1 MQSHFLF
8 LAFTPYT
15 IHFTLYTIHFTLY
28 TIHYTLY
35 TIHHTLYTPKFAHSQ
50 FFPYLC
56 SMKSSS
62 LNSQILRLAIPSI
75 LANITIPLV
84 GLVDTAIVGHIA
96 NATAIGGIAIGTM
109 LFDLLY
115 WNFGF
120 LRVGTSGMTAQAYG
134 RGDKVE
140 CARLLSQSIGIAL
153 IGATLIWFI
162 QWLFVN
168 LVLMLVPCSPEVA
181 SFAREYFFI
190 RIWAAPATLSL
201 MAFKGWF
208 IGMQDTV
215 SPMLTDILVNVV
227 NMAVSYTLA
236 IYTPMGALG
245 VALGTVIAQFTGLT
259 AAIILLLAKYRHLW
273 QGLSPLRLAFDGQGM
288 RRLLSLNGNLFI
300 RSLCFMVVYVG
311 FTSLASKYG
320 DVELAVSTLMMKL
333 FMLFSYFVD
342 GFAYAGE
349 ALVGK
354 EWGAMRRESKG
365 DEAIRRVVQLLFA
378 WSLGVGLLFTL
389 LFGVWSDACYS
400 AMTNDAMVLSRLAD
414 YTGWLI
420 AMPIVS
426 TLAFMWDGVYAG
438 ATAGKQIRNAMI
450 YAALGFVVCY
460 IATYW
465 WLGIPGLYIAYFAH
479 LVARVLYLTLA
490 WRGVCRGIV

>member
-1 MQSHFLF
+1 
-8 LAFTPYT
+8 
-15 IHFTLYTIHFTLY
+15 
-28 TIHYTLY
+28 
-35 TIHHTLYTPKFAHSQ
+35 
-50 FFPYLC
+50 
-56 SMKSSS
+56 MKS

-84 GLVDTAIVGHIA
+84 GIVDTAIVGHIA
-96 NATAIGGIAIGTM
+96 NATYIGGIAIGTM

-134 RGDKVE
+134 RGDGVE
-140 CARLLSQSIGIAL
+140 CARLLTQSVSIAL
-153 IGATLIWFI
+153 IGAAVLWLI
-162 QWLFVN
+162 QWLFVTA
-168 LVLMLVPCSPEVA
+168 VLAIVPCSTEVA
-181 SFAREYFFI
+181 AFAHEYFFI

-201 MAFKGWF
+201 MALKGWF

-215 SPMLTDILVNVV
+215 SPMITDIVVNVV
-227 NMAVSYTLA
+227 NMTVSYVLA
-236 IYTPMGALG
+236 VYTPLEALG
-245 VALGTVIAQFTGLT
+245 VAYGTLVAQFTGL
-259 AAIILLLAKYRHLW
+259 LLALVICMFKYKTVVQEIVRQLCDK
-273 QGLSPLRLAFDGQGM
+273 AIK
-288 RRLLSLNGNLFI
+288 LLGDKEMKRFMSLNANLFV

-311 FTSLASKYG
+311 FTSLASQYG
-320 DVELAVSTLMMKL
+320 DVELAVSTIMMKL

-354 EWGAMRRESKG
+354 EYGASRSLASSPYRLVR
-365 DEAIRRVVQLLFA
+365 IVRLLFA

-389 LFGVWSDACYS
+389 LFALWSDACYY
-400 AMTNDAMVLSRLAD
+400 AMTNDMIVLARLAD

-450 YAALGFVVCY
+450 YAALGFVTCY
-460 IATYW
+460 LATYW
-465 WLGIPGLYIAYFAH
+465 WLGIQGLYIAYFAH
-479 LVARVLYLTLA
+479 LVARVVYLTAA
-490 WRGVCRGIV
+490 WKRVK

>member
-1 MQSHFLF
+1 
-8 LAFTPYT
+8 
-15 IHFTLYTIHFTLY
+15 
-28 TIHYTLY
+28 
-35 TIHHTLYTPKFAHSQ
+35 
-50 FFPYLC
+50 
-56 SMKSSS
+56 MKS

-84 GLVDTAIVGHIA
+84 GVVDTAIVGHIA
-96 NATAIGGIAIGTM
+96 NATYIGGIAIGTM

-134 RGDKVE
+134 RGDRVE
-140 CARLLSQSIGIAL
+140 CARLLGQSVNIAL
-153 IGATLIWFI
+153 IGAILLWVI
-162 QWLFVN
+162 QWLFVTV
-168 LVLMLVPCSPEVA
+168 VLAIVPCSAEVA

-215 SPMLTDILVNVV
+215 SPMITDIVVNVV
-227 NMAVSYTLA
+227 NMLVSYFLA
-236 IYTPMGALG
+236 VYTPMGAMG
-245 VALGTVIAQFTGLT
+245 VAYGTVVAQLTG
-259 AAIILLLAKYRHLW
+259 LLLALILCLVKYRTIVQEVW
-273 QGLSPLRLAFDGQGM
+273 KILSDKAI
-288 RRLLSLNGNLFI
+288 RLLGGKEMKRFMSLNGNLFI

-320 DVELAVSTLMMKL
+320 DVELAVSTIMMKL

-354 EWGAMRRESKG
+354 EFGYRKSDIGNRVSS
-365 DEAIRRVVQLLFA
+365 ISRVVRLLFA
-378 WSLGVGLLFTL
+378 WSLGVGVLFTII
-389 LFGVWSDACYS
+389 FAVWSGDFYR
-400 AMTNDAMVLSRLAD
+400 AMTSDTTVLSRLAD

-450 YAALGFVVCY
+450 YAASGFVLC
-460 IATYW
+460 
-465 WLGIPGLYIAYFAH
+465 
-479 LVARVLYLTLA
+479 
-490 WRGVCRGIV
+490 

>member
-1 MQSHFLF
+1 
-8 LAFTPYT
+8 
-15 IHFTLYTIHFTLY
+15 
-28 TIHYTLY
+28 
-35 TIHHTLYTPKFAHSQ
+35 
-50 FFPYLC
+50 
-56 SMKSSS
+56 MKS

-84 GLVDTAIVGHIA
+84 GIVDTAIVGHIA
-96 NATAIGGIAIGTM
+96 NATYIGGIAIGTM

-134 RGDKVE
+134 RGDGVE
-140 CARLLSQSIGIAL
+140 CARLLTQSVSIAL
-153 IGATLIWFI
+153 IGAVVLWLI
-162 QWLFVN
+162 QWLFVTA
-168 LVLMLVPCSPEVA
+168 VLAIVPCSTEVA
-181 SFAREYFFI
+181 AFSREYFFI

-215 SPMLTDILVNVV
+215 SPMITDIVVNVV
-227 NMAVSYTLA
+227 NMTVSYVMA
-236 IYTPMGALG
+236 VYTPLGALG
-245 VALGTVIAQFTGLT
+245 VAYGTLLAQFTGL
-259 AAIILLLAKYRHLW
+259 LLALVICLFKYKTVV
-273 QGLSPLRLAFDGQGM
+273 QEIV
-288 RRLLSLNGNLFI
+288 RLLCDKAIRLFGDKEMKRFMSLNANLFV

-311 FTSLASKYG
+311 FTSLASQYG
-320 DVELAVSTLMMKL
+320 DVELAVSTIMMKL

-354 EWGAMRRESKG
+354 EWGASRSLASSPHRLVR
-365 DEAIRRVVQLLFA
+365 IVRLLFA

-389 LFGVWSDACYS
+389 LFAVWSEECYL
-400 AMTNDAMVLSRLAD
+400 AMTNDMEVLSRLGD
-414 YTGWLI
+414 YTLWLI
-420 AMPIVS
+420 AMPLVS

-450 YAALGFVVCY
+450 YAALGFVTCY
-460 IATYW
+460 LATYW
-465 WLGIPGLYIAYFAH
+465 WLGIQGLYIAYFAH
-479 LVARVLYLTLA
+479 LVARVVYLTAA
-490 WRGVCRGIV
+490 WKRVK

>member
-1 MQSHFLF
+1 
-8 LAFTPYT
+8 
-15 IHFTLYTIHFTLY
+15 
-28 TIHYTLY
+28 
-35 TIHHTLYTPKFAHSQ
+35 
-50 FFPYLC
+50 
-56 SMKSSS
+56 MKS

-84 GLVDTAIVGHIA
+84 GVVDTAIVGHIA
-96 NATAIGGIAIGTM
+96 NATYIGGIAIGTM

-134 RGDKVE
+134 RGDRVE
-140 CARLLSQSIGIAL
+140 CARLLGQSVSIAL
-153 IGATLIWFI
+153 IGAILLWVI
-162 QWLFVN
+162 QWLF
-168 LVLMLVPCSPEVA
+168 LTTALAIVPCSTEVA

-215 SPMLTDILVNVV
+215 SPMIADIVVNVV
-227 NMAVSYTLA
+227 NMLVSYFLA
-236 IYTPMGALG
+236 VYTPMGAMG
-245 VALGTVIAQFTGLT
+245 VAYGTVVAQLTG
-259 AAIILLLAKYRHLW
+259 LLLALILCLVKYRTIVQEVW
-273 QGLSPLRLAFDGQGM
+273 KILSDKAI
-288 RRLLSLNGNLFI
+288 RLLGDQEMKRFMSFNGNLFI

-320 DVELAVSTLMMKL
+320 DVELAVSTIMMKL

-354 EWGAMRRESKG
+354 EFGYRKSDIGNRVSS
-365 DEAIRRVVQLLFA
+365 ISRVVRLLFA
-378 WSLGVGLLFTL
+378 WSLGVGVLFTII
-389 LFGVWSDACYS
+389 FAVWSGDFYR
-400 AMTNDAMVLSRLAD
+400 AMTSDTTVLSRLAD

-420 AMPIVS
+420 VMPIVS

-450 YAALGFVVCY
+450 YAASGFVLCY
-460 IATYW
+460 VTTYW
-465 WLGIPGLYIAYFAH
+465 CLGIQGLYIAYFAH

-490 WRGVCRGIV
+490 WKKVLVL

>member
-1 MQSHFLF
+1 MRLHDAISFFCFLP
-8 LAFTPYT
+8 LHYTPYT
-15 IHFTLYTIHFTLY
+15 LHQ
-28 TIHYTLY
+28 
-35 TIHHTLYTPKFAHSQ
+35 KFAHVQ
-50 FFPYLC
+50 IFPYLC
-56 SMKSSS
+56 TMKS
-62 LNSQILRLAIPSI
+62 LNSHILRLAIPSI

-120 LRVGTSGMTAQAYG
+120 LRVGTSGMTAQAFG
-134 RGDKVE
+134 RGDRVE
-140 CARLLSQSIGIAL
+140 CARLLSQSVGIAL
-153 IGATLIWFI
+153 IGAALIWLI

-215 SPMLTDILVNVV
+215 SPMITDILVNVV
-227 NMAVSYTLA
+227 NMAVSYVLA
-236 IYTPMGALG
+236 VYTPMGALG

-259 AAIILLLAKYRHLW
+259 AAIILLLVKYRHLW
-273 QGLSPLRLAFDGQGM
+273 QGLSPVRLAFDGQGM
-288 RRLLSLNGNLFI
+288 RRLLSLNGNLFV

-311 FTSLASKYG
+311 FTSLASQYG
-320 DVELAVSTLMMKL
+320 DVELAVSTIMMKL

-354 EWGAMRRESKG
+354 EIGSNQESGVKSQ
-365 DEAIRRVVQLLFA
+365 DQSDISRVVGLLFA
-378 WSLGVGLLFTL
+378 WSLGVGVLFTL
-389 LFGVWSDACYS
+389 IFALWSGGFYR
-400 AMTNDAMVLSRLAD
+400 AMTSDTTVLARLAD
-414 YTGWLI
+414 YTAWLI

-450 YAALGFVVCY
+450 YAALAFVIGY
-460 IATYW
+460 LATYPY
-465 WLGIPGLYIAYFAH
+465 LDVMSIYIAYFAH
-479 LVARVLYLTLA
+479 LAARVLYLTFS
-490 WRGVCRGIV
+490 WKKVQQMM

>member
-1 MQSHFLF
+1 
-8 LAFTPYT
+8 
-15 IHFTLYTIHFTLY
+15 
-28 TIHYTLY
+28 
-35 TIHHTLYTPKFAHSQ
+35 
-50 FFPYLC
+50 
-56 SMKSSS
+56 MKS

-84 GLVDTAIVGHIA
+84 GIVDTAIVGHIA
-96 NATAIGGIAIGTM
+96 NATYIGGIAIGTM

-134 RGDKVE
+134 RGDGVE
-140 CARLLSQSIGIAL
+140 CARLLTQSVSIAL
-153 IGATLIWFI
+153 IGAAVLWLI
-162 QWLFVN
+162 QWLFVTA
-168 LVLMLVPCSPEVA
+168 VLAIIPCSTEVA
-181 SFAREYFFI
+181 AFAREYFFI

-215 SPMLTDILVNVV
+215 SPMITDIVVNVV
-227 NMAVSYTLA
+227 NMTVSYVLA
-236 IYTPMGALG
+236 VYTPLGALG
-245 VALGTVIAQFTGLT
+245 VAYGTLVAQFTGL
-259 AAIILLLAKYRHLW
+259 LLALVICLFKYKKVVREIV
-273 QGLSPLRLAFDGQGM
+273 
-288 RRLLSLNGNLFI
+288 RLLCDKAIRLFGDKEMKRFMSLNANLFV

-311 FTSLASKYG
+311 FTSLASQYG
-320 DVELAVSTLMMKL
+320 DVELAVSTIMMKL

-354 EWGAMRRESKG
+354 EYGASRSLASSPHRLVR
-365 DEAIRRVVQLLFA
+365 IVRLLFA

-389 LFGVWSDACYS
+389 LFAIWSDECYR
-400 AMTNDAMVLSRLAD
+400 AMTDDMEVLSRLGD
-414 YTGWLI
+414 YTLWLI
-420 AMPIVS
+420 AMPLVS

-450 YAALGFVVCY
+450 YAALGFVTCY
-460 IATYW
+460 LATYW
-465 WLGIPGLYIAYFAH
+465 WLGIQGLYIAYFAH
-479 LVARVLYLTLA
+479 LVARVVYLTAA
-490 WRGVCRGIV
+490 WKRVK

>member
-1 MQSHFLF
+1 MVLTQNS
-8 LAFTPYT
+8 
-15 IHFTLYTIHFTLY
+15 
-28 TIHYTLY
+28 
-35 TIHHTLYTPKFAHSQ
+35 KFQ
-50 FFPYLC
+50 I
-56 SMKSSS
+56 
-62 LNSQILRLAIPSI
+62 NSQILRLAIPSI

-140 CARLLSQSIGIAL
+140 CARLFSQSVGIAL
-153 IGATLIWFI
+153 IGAALIWLV

-168 LVLMLVPCSPEVA
+168 MVLMLVPCSPEVA

-215 SPMLTDILVNVV
+215 SPMITDIVVNMV
-227 NMAVSYTLA
+227 NMAVSYVLA

-259 AAIILLLAKYRHLW
+259 IAVIILLVKYRHIW
-273 QGLSPLRLAFDGQGM
+273 KGLSPIRLAFDGDGM
-288 RRLLSLNGNLFI
+288 KRLLSLNGNLFI

-320 DVELAVSTLMMKL
+320 DVELAVSTIMMKL

-354 EWGAMRRESKG
+354 EIGGGQEQGKNHSSVN
-365 DEAIRRVVQLLFA
+365 EIRTQNQDVSSLSTVVRLLFA
-378 WSLGVGLLFTL
+378 WSLGVGVLFTL
-389 LFGVWSDACYS
+389 IFAVWSGEFYQ
-400 AMTNDAMVLSRLAD
+400 AMTSDGIVLGRLAD
-414 YTGWLI
+414 YTLWLI

-438 ATAGKQIRNAMI
+438 ATAGKQIRNGMI
-450 YAALGFVVCY
+450 YAALAFVISY
-460 IATYW
+460 LATYLY
-465 WLGIPGLYIAYFAH
+465 LGVMSIYIAYFAH
-479 LVARVLYLTLA
+479 LAARVLSLTFA
-490 WRGVCRGIV
+490 WKKVQEKV

>member
-1 MQSHFLF
+1 
-8 LAFTPYT
+8 
-15 IHFTLYTIHFTLY
+15 
-28 TIHYTLY
+28 
-35 TIHHTLYTPKFAHSQ
+35 
-50 FFPYLC
+50 
-56 SMKSSS
+56 MKS

-84 GLVDTAIVGHIA
+84 GVVDTAIVGHIDS
-96 NATAIGGIAIGTM
+96 ATAIGGIAIGTM

-134 RGDKVE
+134 RGDRAE
-140 CARLLSQSIGIAL
+140 CAKLLGQSVGIAL
-153 IGATLIWFI
+153 VGTAVIWLL
-162 QWLFVN
+162 QWLFVTA
-168 LVLMLVPCSPEVA
+168 VLAIVPCSAEVSA
-181 SFAREYFFI
+181 FARKYFFI

-215 SPMLTDILVNVV
+215 SPMLTDIVVNVM
-227 NMAVSYTLA
+227 NMLVSYVLA
-236 IYTPMGALG
+236 VYTPLGAMG
-245 VALGTVIAQFTGLT
+245 VAYGTVIAQMTGLLV
-259 AAIILLLAKYRHLW
+259 ALLILLIRYKAIW
-273 QGLSPLRLAFDGQGM
+273 QIGYEAM
-288 RRLLSLNGNLFI
+288 RRLGYKVLKILGGNEMKRFMSLNGNLFV

-320 DVELAVSTLMMKL
+320 DVELAVSTIMMKL

-354 EWGAMRRESKG
+354 EWGARKHRMGVGLIVR
-365 DEAIRRVVQLLFA
+365 LLFL
-378 WSLGVGLLFTL
+378 WSLGVGVLFTV
-389 LFGVWSDACYS
+389 LFGVWSEECYR
-400 AMTNDAMVLSRLAD
+400 AMTNDMVVLSRLAD
-414 YTGWLI
+414 YTGWLV

-438 ATAGKQIRNAMI
+438 ATAGRQIRNAMI
-450 YAALGFVVCY
+450 YAALGFVLCY
-460 IATYW
+460 LATYW
-465 WLGIPGLYIAYFAH
+465 WLGIQGLYIAYFAH
-479 LVARVLYLTLA
+479 LIARVVYLSTA
-490 WRGVCRGIV
+490 WRNVLSV